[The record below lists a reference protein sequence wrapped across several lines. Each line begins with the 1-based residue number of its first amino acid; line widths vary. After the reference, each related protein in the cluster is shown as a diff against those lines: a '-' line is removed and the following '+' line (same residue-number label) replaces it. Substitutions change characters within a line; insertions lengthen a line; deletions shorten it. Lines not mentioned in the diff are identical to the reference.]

1 MSHNL
6 TSTVNSLQF
15 CPYEDVL
22 GVGHGNGFTSL
33 LIPGNPFNHFPA
45 SHDVCCL
52 HLFLGSLYGKQ
63 YGPRSDCS
71 REQSDQGP

>member
-33 LIPGNPFNHFPA
+33 LIPGNSFNPFLACHNL
-45 SHDVCCL
+45 SSGSV
-52 HLFLGSLYGKQ
+52 LG
-63 YGPRSDCS
+63 
-71 REQSDQGP
+71 